1 MNEVSRTQISELP
14 WLKWSKAVC
23 SPNRVYYDPRG
34 RVFGKTQH
42 SQLAAPRYSTAL
54 AFYDLDTAR
63 LHAALGSAMMNR
75 RECGPFRM
83 WLEAH
88 IDFLFSDSAC
98 WPEGS
103 YVMWDIPESRAG
115 SFEIDEKVRRW
126 MEENRR
132 QGLIERIK
140 HYRRRKRITRSWTE
154 RATLYAQGKRGH
166 WNPDDLAIL
175 KHIFLYETGIVFFFF
190 SKYKNALSRVFT
202 TI

>member
-1 MNEVSRTQISELP
+1 MIPVVVYLVR
-14 WLKWSKAVC
+14 
-23 SPNRVYYDPRG
+23 PNIPN
-34 RVFGKTQH
+34 
-42 SQLAAPRYSTAL
+42 SQLPDILLHLLSMILTQ
-54 AFYDLDTAR
+54 LDCT
-63 LHAALGSAMMNR
+63 LSLGSAMMNR

-98 WPEGS
+98 WPEDS

-175 KHIFLYETGIVFFFF
+175 KHIFLYETGIVFFFLF